1 MGGRTASSGGCGGAC
16 DATLVENASTEPDS
30 TSTALSTA
38 GPCAEFC
45 GQLKALRTITRCH
58 ANGRVVASPSASV
71 QEGGGGGH
79 AWLKS

>member
-38 GPCAEFC
+38 GPSYRILWPVESAPNDYAASRQRPAGCKSVCFCA
-45 GQLKALRTITRCH
+45 
-58 ANGRVVASPSASV
+58 
-71 QEGGGGGH
+71 GGGGH
-79 AWLKS
+79 ARLKS